1 MNQTAEATSKIT
13 NPERI
18 SRIVLR
24 MSDGRMQAL
33 FRTKDNIKVGIRANF
48 ARFDGQAQPPQIVF
62 DKISDI
68 GLQKLEKGMPV
79 KVEVIGMPSK
89 VMFVTTITDK
99 TEDGVIC
106 SLPASLV
113 TIERR
118 QNSRYRVTPS
128 AMAYLSFSLWAPED
142 DDPSAPPFFDAY
154 RSLAGWIPIMDISA
168 GGVCV
173 QSHFPSFINVLE
185 TVDID
190 PKAKLHLPMSAP
202 MPVQAAIRWKRR
214 IKNRFSEDN
223 RERYQLDFRLGIE
236 FLELSEE
243 YQVKIRNY
251 LRQLSVAD
259 AI

>member
-1 MNQTAEATSKIT
+1 MC
-13 NPERI
+13 
-18 SRIVLR
+18 
-24 MSDGRMQAL
+24 DGRMQAL
-33 FRTKDNIKVGIRANF
+33 IRTKDNAKVGIRANF
-48 ARFDGQAQPPQIVF
+48 ARYDGLKNPPQIIF
-62 DKISDI
+62 DKISEF
-68 GLQKLEKGMPV
+68 GLQKLEKGTPV
-79 KVEVIGMPSK
+79 KIEVIGMPSK
-89 VMFVTTITDK
+89 VMFVSTINDK
-99 TEDGVIC
+99 TEEGVLC
-106 SLPASLV
+106 NLPASLV

-128 AMAYLSFSLWAPED
+128 AMAYLSFSLWSPVD

-154 RSLAGWIPIMDISA
+154 RSLAGWIPILDISA

-173 QSHFPSFINVLE
+173 QSHFPSFINFLE
-185 TVDID
+185 TVDLD

-214 IKNRFSEDN
+214 IKNRIDEDN

-236 FLELSEE
+236 FLELQED
-243 YQVKIRNY
+243 YQIRIRNY

>member
-1 MNQTAEATSKIT
+1 MC
-13 NPERI
+13 
-18 SRIVLR
+18 
-24 MSDGRMQAL
+24 DGRMQAL
-33 FRTKDNIKVGIRANF
+33 IRTKDNIKVGIRANF
-48 ARFDGQAQPPQIVF
+48 ARFDGQKNPPVIIF
-62 DKISDI
+62 DKISEI
-68 GLQKLEKGMPV
+68 GLQKLEKGIPI
-79 KVEVIGMPSK
+79 KIEVIGMPSK
-89 VMFVTTITDK
+89 VMFVTSIIDK
-99 TEDGVIC
+99 ADEGVIC

-128 AMAYLSFSLWAPED
+128 AMAYLSFSLWEPED

-154 RSLAGWIPIMDISA
+154 RSLAGWIPILDISA

-173 QSHFPSFINVLE
+173 QSHFPAFINTLE
-185 TVDID
+185 TVDLD

-214 IKNRFSEDN
+214 IKNRFEEDN

-236 FLELSEE
+236 FLELQEE
-243 YQVKIRNY
+243 YQIKIRNY